1 MINPTDATVSC
12 DWFLLDSLPSFT
24 VFQQVLHASPE
35 QSQPILLHLFSSSR
49 FDDLLVI
56 QFNGTRLV
64 TVMLEDKA
72 ITHTQFCC

>member
-1 MINPTDATVSC
+1 MQQSVVIGFVGQPAV
-12 DWFLLDSLPSFT
+12 
-24 VFQQVLHASPE
+24 VYRFQRVLHASPE
-35 QSQPILLHLFSSSR
+35 QSQPILLHLCSSSR

>member
-1 MINPTDATVSC
+1 MQQSVVIVFVGQPAVVYC
-12 DWFLLDSLPSFT
+12 
-24 VFQQVLHASPE
+24 FQQVLHASPE
-35 QSQPILLHLFSSSR
+35 KSQPILLNLFSSSR

-64 TVMLEDKA
+64 AVMLEDKA

>member
-1 MINPTDATVSC
+1 MQQSVVIVFVGQPAVVYC
-12 DWFLLDSLPSFT
+12 C
-24 VFQQVLHASPE
+24 FQQVLHASPE

-49 FDDLLVI
+49 FDLLVI

-64 TVMLEDKA
+64 AVMLEDKA